1 MRVRFLPG
9 AHKKINVRL
18 IKEDIHFV
26 NETARRENPK
36 VYDRLNG
43 DVLNFRAISGDA
55 VILVRSVFSPVKFF
69 RDHIEG
75 DRVR

>member
-1 MRVRFLPG
+1 
-9 AHKKINVRL
+9 
-18 IKEDIHFV
+18 
-26 NETARRENPK
+26 